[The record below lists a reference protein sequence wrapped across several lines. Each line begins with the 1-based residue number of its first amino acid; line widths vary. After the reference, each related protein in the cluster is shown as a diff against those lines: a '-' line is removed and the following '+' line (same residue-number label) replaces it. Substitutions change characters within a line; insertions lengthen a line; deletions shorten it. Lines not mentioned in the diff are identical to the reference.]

1 MKLTGGRS
9 VYSERE
15 LEDYQATADDPVKVI
30 NYLLVDYIDPPIS
43 LEELHDTGI
52 FGGHPPQS
60 IVELRG
66 RRLREALDRCNF
78 GFPL

>member
-9 VYSERE
+9 VYSEKE
-15 LEDYQATADDPVKVI
+15 LEAYQATVDDPVKVI

-43 LEELHDTGI
+43 LIELQNRGI
-52 FGGHPPQS
+52 FSGHPPQS
-60 IVELRG
+60 ILELKG